1 MHWGLAF
8 TDRDLMLVS
17 CLDKLTS
24 TKSGN
29 SKRSYSGDSKE
40 ALCPDIEID
49 TQRHR
54 GGAVLRRKM

>member
-1 MHWGLAF
+1 
-8 TDRDLMLVS
+8 MLVS